1 MHMEELL
8 ASEKCSALCHIKVN
22 FLKLSSSTPAN
33 AGVELDSFKSGK

>member
-22 FLKLSSSTPAN
+22 FYQTRR
-33 AGVELDSFKSGK
+33 SFPR